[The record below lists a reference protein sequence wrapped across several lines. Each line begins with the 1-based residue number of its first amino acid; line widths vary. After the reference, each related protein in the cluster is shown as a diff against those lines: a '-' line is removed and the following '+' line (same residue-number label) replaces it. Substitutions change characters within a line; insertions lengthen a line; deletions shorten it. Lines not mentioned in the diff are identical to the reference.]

1 MILYVHDRDLYDAG
15 RTFGRHRRLR
25 DVEHLLVDNR
35 TTIPRLA
42 ARIIAQ
48 VRHRRSIWLLIFNAH
63 GWGGRV
69 AIGTGLDEASVYDLA
84 PVRDYMTPGGRG
96 VEIHACYVA
105 SALIDNPCA
114 HQNASCPQ
122 RHSVGVEFMRR
133 MAHVL
138 NSPVRASSHAQV
150 GYDSF
155 LGIPQRGA
163 DDRGVF
169 EGDMILVQPNGAASL
184 HAPGY

>member
-1 MILYVHDRDLYDAG
+1 MIVYVHDRGIYDAG
-15 RTFGRHRRLR
+15 RTFGRHRRLS
-25 DVEHLLVDNR
+25 DVEHLLIDSS
-35 TTIPRLA
+35 TTIPQMVR
-42 ARIIAQ
+42 RIIAR

-63 GWGGRV
+63 GWAGRV

-84 PVRDYMTPGGRG
+84 PLRPYMTPGGRG

-105 SALIDNPCA
+105 SAIIDHPCRY
-114 HQNASCPQ
+114 QNASCPQ

-138 NSPVRASSHAQV
+138 NCPVRASSHPQV

-155 LGIPQRGA
+155 LGIPRRGSDA
-163 DDRGVF
+163 QGRF
-169 EGDMILVQPNGAASL
+169 EGDMVLVQPNGAASL